1 MAYGQH
7 PRIHVFLMH
16 GACESVAF
24 PCTLS
29 FDIICSCRYVS
40 SSQLDCVERNS
51 GKSSKVSYTNCNLRI
66 GPTYTASTLQAW
78 TMQPHCLTY
87 YRHRATTMGG
97 SKKNSETSQHRSA
110 RDPSGVQHHG
120 FLVQIDMATRQG
132 CRLAN
137 VRPQLCEHFCVNTAT
152 GWQLDGFAT

>member
-1 MAYGQH
+1 MFFCWKILEYSTWSDPREHHLVKQSPAFIKAPGRFFTCDAWGRGEDLFSRSCATFHTEKVKFWKGGGWEFLDQHDLPTSMKHVWKEYSMAYGQH

-51 GKSSKVSYTNCNLRI
+51 GKSSKVS
-66 GPTYTASTLQAW
+66 
-78 TMQPHCLTY
+78 
-87 YRHRATTMGG
+87 
-97 SKKNSETSQHRSA
+97 
-110 RDPSGVQHHG
+110 
-120 FLVQIDMATRQG
+120 
-132 CRLAN
+132 
-137 VRPQLCEHFCVNTAT
+137 
-152 GWQLDGFAT
+152 